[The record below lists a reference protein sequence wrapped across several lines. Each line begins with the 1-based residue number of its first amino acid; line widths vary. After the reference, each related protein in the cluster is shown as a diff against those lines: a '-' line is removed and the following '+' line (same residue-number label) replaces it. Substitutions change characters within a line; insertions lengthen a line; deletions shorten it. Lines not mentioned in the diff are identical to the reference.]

1 MGKCIAMVL
10 ALLVASGSAHG
21 VEPFFADAVPQG
33 MIEVRLHA
41 TDVVAANAPVIA
53 SFGMPFPRGSLTP
66 GQLGTVRVLSESV
79 EIPAYVE
86 ELTPWRHRYNSQ
98 LDGTSVRVALVQVE
112 VAFADPALPKA
123 LVVEWGLTP
132 RQLHRPM
139 RATRATTWHRVDGGT
154 FVAADNV
161 YEPDVIAQL
170 PASWLSLGALRGA
183 KALPFD
189 ATNAAARDSPQA
201 MAAITSWPGT
211 QEAERAHKNNFY
223 SVINEDSP
231 GIASCSYK
239 TDREPWLYDRSAT
252 MFLLH
257 FRQGSVKA
265 LREAIRSADFYR
277 ARLSTSG
284 LFSLAPTDSKYSSN
298 EALAYAYWMTGDET
312 FLPAISAAASAH
324 NSSPHAWSTAV
335 NFWTERMA
343 AFKLL
348 SHTIDYEVTGT
359 AARRNSVEAMLDAF
373 VEHQDGTRLPIPA
386 NGRVDGAWY
395 HTGAQHDASE
405 MPAALYGASSWMTG
419 LLTDALRRAYA
430 TGEDA
435 ETADMIRRSG
445 NFLLATLRSQA
456 GGYNGATT
464 TAARYIVQWDGED
477 FAPGVR
483 VRAPEHSEEH
493 SLDIAAALAWADY
506 FGAMLGLRDARIAPA
521 IGAVYA
527 TYDRS
532 VNFWIRPAGPASG
545 LAAFRVNPCRKWAW
559 EHKHA
564 DSLSWVIDAADV
576 ADSARLY
583 ADGFEPFNAPA
594 TPLTP

>member
-1 MGKCIAMVL
+1 MGKWL
-10 ALLVASGSAHG
+10 ALLLGVIGASGRAYG
-21 VEPFFADAVPQG
+21 VEPFFADPVPRG
-33 MIEVRLHA
+33 SIEIRLHA
-41 TDVVAANAPVIA
+41 TDVVAANSPQVA
-53 SFGMPFPRGSLTP
+53 SFGIPFPRSSLTP
-66 GQLGTVRVLSESV
+66 SQLGTLRVLSEGV
-79 EIPAYVE
+79 EVPAYVE
-86 ELTPWRHRYNSQ
+86 ELTPWRHRNQSE

-112 VAFADPALPKA
+112 VTFADPGSAKT
-123 LVVEWGLTP
+123 LVVEWGKTP
-132 RQLHRPM
+132 RQRHRPA
-139 RATRATTWHRVDGGT
+139 RATRATTWHRVNGGS

-161 YEPDVIAQL
+161 YEPNVFVQL
-170 PASWLSLGALRGA
+170 PAAWLSLGALRGA
-183 KALPFD
+183 QALPFD
-189 ATNAAARDSPQA
+189 ATNTAIRDSPQA
-201 MAAITSWPGT
+201 MVAITSWLGT

-257 FRQGSVKA
+257 FRSGSVKA

-277 ARLSTSG
+277 AHLSASG

-312 FLPAISAAASAH
+312 FLPAISTAASAH
-324 NSSPHAWSTAV
+324 DSSPHVWSTSV

-348 SHTIDYEVTGT
+348 SHTIDYEVSGT
-359 AARRNSVEAMLDAF
+359 VARRTSVDAMVAAF
-373 VEHQDGTRLPIPA
+373 AEHQDGARLPIPA

-395 HTGAQHDASE
+395 HTGEQHDASE

-419 LLTDALRRAYA
+419 LLTDALRRAYS

-464 TAARYIVQWDGED
+464 TAARYIVQWDGQD
-477 FAPGVR
+477 FAQGVR
-483 VRAPEHSEEH
+483 VKAPEHSEEH
-493 SLDIAAALAWADY
+493 SLDLAAALAWADY
-506 FGAMLGLRDARIAPA
+506 FGALLGQRDPRIAPA
-521 IGAVYA
+521 VTQVYA

-532 VNFWIRPAGPASG
+532 VNYWIRPAGPASG

-559 EHKHA
+559 EHKYA
-564 DSLSWVIDAADV
+564 DSLSWAMAAAEV
-576 ADSARLY
+576 ADSSRVF
-583 ADGFEPFNAPA
+583 ADSFEQSSALAIPD
-594 TPLTP
+594 TP